1 MSLPL
6 PLTPNRRASFDIERL
21 RNERFGFD
29 MRVVTCEE
37 GEREKK
43 GLNRSLHSTNVNALK
58 TSVIW
63 VV

>member
-1 MSLPL
+1 MLLFSG
-6 PLTPNRRASFDIERL
+6 ASFDIERL
-21 RNERFGFD
+21 RNERFGFH

-58 TSVIW
+58 TSFLLYGLFRVF
-63 VV
+63 